1 MAKKRRRFALSLRR
15 CRASWAEKP
24 RPSTNGSLRKSV
36 GKCGGR
42 RLGRRNDARK
52 CGEVWGEPFRTAFAR
67 LRAAWFSFVSPS
79 VKEKVWGSVGG
90 PASHAFGA
98 VLVGRVVA
106 ESVGEC
112 GGPPWR
118 GVARRRARRGNFLSG
133 RMQFRH
139 RLGPPRH
146 RGRPTISHPSVT
158 VATTPWQF
166 GTASAP
172 FGDTTRRFLHF
183 RCFH

>member
-79 VKEKVWGSVGG
+79 VKEKVWGSVGAPRRTPLAPSWSAGSLPKVWGSVGG
-90 PASHAFGA
+90 PLGA
-98 VLVGRVVA
+98 VSRDVALVAAIFSQGA
-106 ESVGEC
+106 CS
-112 GGPPWR
+112 
-118 GVARRRARRGNFLSG
+118 
-133 RMQFRH
+133 
-139 RLGPPRH
+139 
-146 RGRPTISHPSVT
+146 
-158 VATTPWQF
+158 F
-166 GTASAP
+166 GTDWGPHVIGVDQPSR
-172 FGDTTRRFLHF
+172 TLR
-183 RCFH
+183 